1 MKSET
6 ALQRAVK
13 IVFKPLAFLYW
24 IFFNPRLITWL
35 VEHRWIRVLYAL
47 IVSLAV
53 VFVSLRVLVPGIV
66 PQDIASQVDYLVL
79 HLVTW
84 LLLIIGIPAVLGI
97 FLFLFPQ
104 AGKDLLLLSEVQRV
118 YGRPMAL
125 GLFSSSGFLFFVYL
139 FFSYPGMTNIGRVF
153 YVLTM
158 VPLGLLSALI
168 PPRWDGFAL
177 FLSPDLVYTYVC
189 KDLIDSELKVTGN
202 IQLQDIVDA
211 IPSPHWTKIA
221 KEYQE
226 EHSED
231 ALIYNPHTKVLSYS
245 HASQIQAF
253 NSAWVGVLDALENHQ
268 TSVLSKYRTE
278 LTEHF
283 CHLLGFT
290 IPNGESDQCTYR
302 HLYAHKLDTGPTF
315 RDIRLPTILPFV
327 FLQRPELLEGDL
339 DDLRH
344 LLSEQFR
351 HRFALLVLFSDELDL
366 EQARR
371 MLDEKLRK
379 VYAYDVIALGREDLQ
394 QIVVKK
400 NPQRA
405 LRQLV
410 LRNVDLI
417 TVSPFVTS
425 GPVPDNMFFGR
436 EQELREIPEHA
447 STTSYALV
455 GGRRV
460 GKTSILQRLGR
471 VRLPAVGY
479 STLYFDCQPYPTSE
493 EFLRVVYQRW
503 VNEQL
508 PGDSAPPAFTDIV
521 DHFASDEPLTILLDE
536 IDRLAMNDAA
546 EGSPLFSTFRALS
559 QSGRCQFVICGE
571 RALRSKLRDA
581 DSPLFNFCNEM
592 LIGMLDYRAVEELV
606 TKPFKQLEIELVKE
620 QELVQRIYAFSSGH
634 PNIVQRLCQRLV
646 EQLNERQTRQLT
658 IKDID
663 TVVSDPKFQRDSRD
677 IFWERATVLEKLI
690 SLVMVEDQ
698 SCCSVDGVREA
709 LARHGVQ
716 ANFRQVDDAL
726 ERLVDLRS
734 ILRRTVEGYEFA
746 VTAFPRMLSRTT
758 TIHNAI
764 EYQKEVFEE
773 IGDEVEI

>member
-1 MKSET
+1 MDVKA

-13 IVFKPLAFLYW
+13 IAVKLLAFLYW

-35 VEHRWIRVLYAL
+35 VEYRWIRILYAL
-47 IVSLAV
+47 IVSLAAV
-53 VFVSLRVLVPGIV
+53 LVSLRILVPGIV
-66 PQDIASQVDYLVL
+66 PQDIASLVL
-79 HLVTW
+79 FLVVL
-84 LLLIIGIPAVLGI
+84 LLLIIVIPTVLGM
-97 FLFLFPQ
+97 FLVVLSQITGNLPFLS
-104 AGKDLLLLSEVQRV
+104 GVQRV
-118 YGRPMAL
+118 YGPLLAFTLL
-125 GLFSSSGFLFFVYL
+125 GICYFLYLSLAVFSPS
-139 FFSYPGMTNIGRVF
+139 FSPIANIGRGVLVF
-153 YVLTM
+153 M
-158 VPLGLLSALI
+158 VAALSLLPA
-168 PPRWDGFAL
+168 
-177 FLSPDLVYTYVC
+177 LSPLVWDKFVESRLDLEAYNS
-189 KDLIDSELKVTGN
+189 LISSVLGAKGDVRP
-202 IQLQDIVDA
+202 QDVVGG
-211 IPSPHWTKIA
+211 IPSPLWTRVV

-253 NSAWVGVLDALENHQ
+253 HSAWIGVRDALENHQ
-268 TSVLSKYRTE
+268 TNVLSQYRDE

-283 CHLLGFT
+283 CNLLSFT
-290 IPNGESDQCTYR
+290 TSNGESDQYAYR
-302 HLYAHKLDTGPTF
+302 HLYAYRLDTGPAF
-315 RDIRLPTILPFV
+315 QDIRLPTILPLV
-327 FLQRPELLEGDL
+327 FLQRAELLESDL

-344 LLSEQFR
+344 LLSEHFR

-366 EQARR
+366 ERARR

-379 VYAYDVIALGREDLQ
+379 VYAYDVVALGREDLQ
-394 QIVVKK
+394 QIIVKK
-400 NPQRA
+400 DPQRA

-410 LRNVDLI
+410 LRDVDLI
-417 TVSPFVTS
+417 AVSPFVTS

-436 EQELREIPEHA
+436 EQELRQITENVG
-447 STTSYALV
+447 TTSYALV

-460 GKTSILQRLGR
+460 GKTSILQRLDR
-471 VRLPAVGY
+471 VRLPAGGY
-479 STLYFDCQPYPTSE
+479 NTLYFDCQPYPTSK
-493 EFLRVVYQRW
+493 EFLRAAYRRW
-503 VNEQL
+503 MDERL
-508 PGDSAPPAFTDIV
+508 PGDSTPPPFTEIV
-521 DHFASDEPLTILLDE
+521 NYFAGDEPLAILLDE

-559 QSGRCQFVICGE
+559 QSGQCHFVICGE

-592 LIGMLDYRAVEELV
+592 LIGMLDYRAVKELV
-606 TKPFKQLEIELVKE
+606 TKPFKQLEIELVNE
-620 QELVQRIYAFSSGH
+620 HELVQRIYDFSWGH
-634 PNIVQRLCQRLV
+634 PNVVQRLCQRLV
-646 EQLNERQTRQLT
+646 EQLNERQTRRLT
-658 IKDID
+658 AKDVD
-663 TVVSDPKFQRDSRD
+663 AVVSDPKFQRDSRN

-698 SCCSVDGVREA
+698 SCRSVDGVREA
-709 LARHGVQ
+709 LAWHGVQ
-716 ANFRQVDDAL
+716 ASFRQVDGAL

>member
-1 MKSET
+1 MKVKV

-13 IVFKPLAFLYW
+13 IVLRPLAFLYW
-24 IFFNPRLITWL
+24 IVFNPKLITWL
-35 VEHRWIRVLYAL
+35 VEHRWIRALYAL

-53 VFVSLRVLVPGIV
+53 VLVSLRILVPGIV

-79 HLVTW
+79 HLVTL

-104 AGKDLLLLSEVQRV
+104 VDKDLLLLSEVQCV

-125 GLFSSSGFLFFVYL
+125 SLFSLSGFLFCVYL
-139 FFSYPGMTNIGRVF
+139 FFSYPGMTNIGRVV

-158 VPLGLLSALI
+158 AALGLLSALI

-177 FLSPDLVYTYVC
+177 LLSTDLVYTYVC
-189 KDLIDSELKVTGN
+189 KGLIDSKLKVTGN

-211 IPSPHWTKIA
+211 IPSPHWTKIV

-231 ALIYNPHTKVLSYS
+231 ALTYNPHTKVLSYS

-268 TSVLSKYRTE
+268 TSALSKHRGE
-278 LTEHF
+278 LIERF
-283 CHLLGFT
+283 CRLLSFAT
-290 IPNGESDQCTYR
+290 PNGESDQCAYR
-302 HLYAHKLDTGPTF
+302 YLYAYKLDTGLTF
-315 RDIRLPTILPFV
+315 QDIRLPTILPFV
-327 FLQRPELLEGDL
+327 FLQRPELLESDL

-344 LLSEQFR
+344 FLSEHFHR
-351 HRFALLVLFSDELDL
+351 RFALLVLFSDELGL
-366 EQARR
+366 ERARR
-371 MLDEKLRK
+371 MLNEKLRK
-379 VYAYDVIALGREDLQ
+379 VYAYDVIALEREDFQ
-394 QIVVKK
+394 QIIVKK
-400 NPQRA
+400 DPQRA
-405 LRQLV
+405 LRQFV
-410 LRNVDLI
+410 LRNIDLI
-417 TVSPFVTS
+417 AISPFVTS

-436 EQELREIPEHA
+436 EQELRQITENVG
-447 STTSYALV
+447 TTSYALV

-460 GKTSILQRLGR
+460 GKTSILQRLDR
-471 VRLPAVGY
+471 VRLPAAGY
-479 STLYFDCQPYPTSE
+479 STLYFDCQPYPTSK
-493 EFLRVVYQRW
+493 EFLRAAYQRW
-503 VNEQL
+503 MNERL
-508 PGDSAPPAFTDIV
+508 PGDSALPPFTEIL
-521 DHFASDEPLTILLDE
+521 DHFAGDEPLTILLDE
-536 IDRLAMNDAA
+536 IDRLAMNDAV
-546 EGSPLFSTFRALS
+546 EGSPLFSTLRALS

-606 TKPFKQLEIELVKE
+606 TKPFKQLETELVNE
-620 QELVQRIYAFSSGH
+620 HELVQRIYDFSSGH
-634 PNIVQRLCQRLV
+634 PNVVQRLCQQLV

-658 IKDID
+658 VKDVD
-663 TVVSDPKFQRDSRD
+663 AVVSDPKFQRDSRD
-677 IFWERATVLEKLI
+677 IFWERATVLEKLT
-690 SLVMVEDQ
+690 SLVMVEE
-698 SCCSVDGVREA
+698 SCRSVDDVRQA

-716 ANFRQVDDAL
+716 ASFRQVDGAL

-734 ILRRTVEGYEFA
+734 ILRRTPSGYEFA
-746 VTAFPRMLSRTT
+746 VTAFPRMLSQTT

-773 IGDEVEI
+773 IGDEVEV